1 LIQAGDL
8 GLAVGDGVEG
18 SLHMPETGRSC
29 VFVAEAV
36 WVESKDGVVGAKF
49 LELAAA
55 ATELLDSYM
64 AHWIKRSRR

>member
-1 LIQAGDL
+1 
-8 GLAVGDGVEG
+8 
-18 SLHMPETGRSC
+18 M
-29 VFVAEAV
+29 FVAEAV
-36 WVESKDGVVGAKF
+36 WVESKGGVVGAKF